1 MSFLATVWFKR
12 GTSVLLELIVFVSRH
27 VVFDEGCFPFEAGSM
42 IANTSQS
49 TRALP
54 MFQHQQCAVPIM
66 GYRSGSISLS
76 NSATAVPTSEPSI
89 PQSVTPYRGSQVSRS
104 LVHLSSHSPFT
115 SACQNSADSSSSTDP
130 HSCLP
135 SSSIQ
140 VPPVNPS
147 PMQPRSNLHPMQTRS
162 KSGIFKPKVLT
173 TELAAVEPVTIEQA
187 FTSKEWTLVAQQ
199 EYEALMKNH
208 TWDLVPLPA
217 DRKAVGCKWLFKL
230 KKNPDGTIAWYK
242 GRLVVKGYLQE
253 AGIDFQDTFSLVVKP
268 MTIRVVLSLAIKL
281 EWQLRQVDINNAFLN
296 GELSEEIYMTQPLG
310 FEQHSNNGLLVC
322 RLKKALYGLKQTP
335 RAWFSKLRE
344 FLLSSQFVC
353 AKSDASL
360 FVKKTDGVIL
370 YVLVY
375 VDDIIITG
383 NHQQSIDKFVSSL
396 DTQFALKDLGPLGY
410 FLGIEVTPTAE
421 GLFLNQTKYIHDL
434 LRKASMDHA
443 NSSPTLMIASS
454 KLSLNDG
461 CMIENEAEYCSIV
474 GALQY
479 VVITRPDI
487 TFAMNKVCQFMHRPL
502 DQHFKAV
509 KRILRYLQG
518 TIDYGIQFTKK
529 TSLDV
534 VGYFDANWGTDI
546 DDRQSTT
553 GFCIFLGGNPV
564 AWGSKKQSV
573 VSRSTAEAEY
583 RGLAHTVA
591 EVVWLESLLKELYVF
606 SL

>member
-1 MSFLATVWFKR
+1 MVDTGLALLAQASLPISFWTHAFTSAVYLINRLPTPVLHGKSPHEVLHKTIPNYQHLKVFGCRCYPYLRPFQAHKLQFRSQPCVFLGYSMVQKGYKCLA
-12 GTSVLLELIVFVSRH
+12 GTNRVFVSRH

-230 KKNPDGTIAWYK
+230 KKNPDGTIARYK

-396 DTQFALKDLGPLGY
+396 DTQFALKD
-410 FLGIEVTPTAE
+410 
-421 GLFLNQTKYIHDL
+421 
-434 LRKASMDHA
+434 
-443 NSSPTLMIASS
+443 
-454 KLSLNDG
+454 
-461 CMIENEAEYCSIV
+461 
-474 GALQY
+474 
-479 VVITRPDI
+479 
-487 TFAMNKVCQFMHRPL
+487 
-502 DQHFKAV
+502 
-509 KRILRYLQG
+509 
-518 TIDYGIQFTKK
+518 
-529 TSLDV
+529 
-534 VGYFDANWGTDI
+534 
-546 DDRQSTT
+546 
-553 GFCIFLGGNPV
+553 
-564 AWGSKKQSV
+564 
-573 VSRSTAEAEY
+573 
-583 RGLAHTVA
+583 
-591 EVVWLESLLKELYVF
+591 
-606 SL
+606 